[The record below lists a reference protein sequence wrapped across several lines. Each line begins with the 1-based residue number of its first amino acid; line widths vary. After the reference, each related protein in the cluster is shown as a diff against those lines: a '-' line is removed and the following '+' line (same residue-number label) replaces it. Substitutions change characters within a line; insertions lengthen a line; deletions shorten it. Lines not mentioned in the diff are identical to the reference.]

1 MVNNYKYIVEEYP
14 YGSKAADLLFAEKIN
29 DYGERGF
36 RLISSQLK
44 PFKSA
49 ISNNYD
55 MVCIFEMIVD
65 YGQ

>member
-1 MVNNYKYIVEEYP
+1 MENKFKYIVEEYP
-14 YGSKAADLLFAEKIN
+14 YGSKALNLLFAEKIN
-29 DYGERGF
+29 YYGEKGY

-65 YGQ
+65 HGQ